1 MRASARAKAP
11 RLEGESRGTFCRV
24 RRVVQAILRSR
35 LHPPSASLKCTERAC
50 GDSLS
55 WGPGLICVFL
65 IATAQQ
71 MLAEFMCERGER

>member
-24 RRVVQAILRSR
+24 GCVVQAILISR
-35 LHPPSASLKCTERAC
+35 LHLPSASLKCTERAC

-55 WGPGLICVFL
+55 WGPVL